1 MPQNSIS
8 AQLSN
13 LHQLVADL
21 EAIENGGKKAISNTI
36 KDVKAR
42 APGWIAQE
50 VTAVYNIKKSEITPS
65 GSGKPKKM
73 AGSIQITG
81 ETIEELAITYK
92 GRLLTPVHFGMT
104 PKAPPRGKSYT
115 LKASVLKGQKKVI
128 GRYLNTRTPGGP
140 FSQRSHNILMGT
152 GNTKS
157 DGTSWIPFQRMSKT
171 RTDIKKLTTISVPQM
186 ITSDRTNEAIMLRL
200 NTETSKRLEPHMQRA
215 LGLSA
220 RAHQNAA
227 QRVHSRTRH
236 RARPT
241 PPDAHRARHSAAQ
254 TPPRPRT
261 APQGTVTGP
270 SGLRC
275 WRAQKTRNREKF
287 FSGRFVSPERQK
299 GGNAMPNPTNNKL
312 VDSKTIAALFDM
324 TPRRVQQLTKDGVI
338 AAVKEGNANRY
349 DLLPT
354 IQRYIRYLTAKANG
368 REPSKKDSEIEGR
381 RLEAEADLKRS
392 KADIA
397 ALQLSELEGT
407 MHRSEDVEAVMTDL
421 VYNIRSML
429 VALPGRLAVDVTGAA
444 TPAEASEIIRTEV
457 YKILTE
463 LAGYKYDP
471 EVYARRVRDREG
483 WSEQLADDADD

>member
-1 MPQNSIS
+1 MPKNSIS

-13 LHQLVADL
+13 LQQLVADL

-73 AGSIQITG
+73 AGSNQITGEAIEELAITG

-200 NTETSKRLEPHMQRA
+200 NAETSKRLEHHMKRA
-215 LGLSA
+215 LGL
-220 RAHQNAA
+220 
-227 QRVHSRTRH
+227 
-236 RARPT
+236 
-241 PPDAHRARHSAAQ
+241 
-254 TPPRPRT
+254 
-261 APQGTVTGP
+261 
-270 SGLRC
+270 
-275 WRAQKTRNREKF
+275 
-287 FSGRFVSPERQK
+287 
-299 GGNAMPNPTNNKL
+299 
-312 VDSKTIAALFDM
+312 
-324 TPRRVQQLTKDGVI
+324 
-338 AAVKEGNANRY
+338 
-349 DLLPT
+349 
-354 IQRYIRYLTAKANG
+354 
-368 REPSKKDSEIEGR
+368 
-381 RLEAEADLKRS
+381 
-392 KADIA
+392 
-397 ALQLSELEGT
+397 
-407 MHRSEDVEAVMTDL
+407 
-421 VYNIRSML
+421 
-429 VALPGRLAVDVTGAA
+429 
-444 TPAEASEIIRTEV
+444 
-457 YKILTE
+457 
-463 LAGYKYDP
+463 
-471 EVYARRVRDREG
+471 
-483 WSEQLADDADD
+483 

>member
-13 LHQLVADL
+13 LQQLVADL

-171 RTDIKKLTTISVPQM
+171 RTDINKLTTISVPQM

-200 NTETSKRLEPHMQRA
+200 NTETSKRLEHHMKRA
-215 LGLSA
+215 LGL
-220 RAHQNAA
+220 
-227 QRVHSRTRH
+227 
-236 RARPT
+236 
-241 PPDAHRARHSAAQ
+241 
-254 TPPRPRT
+254 
-261 APQGTVTGP
+261 
-270 SGLRC
+270 
-275 WRAQKTRNREKF
+275 
-287 FSGRFVSPERQK
+287 
-299 GGNAMPNPTNNKL
+299 
-312 VDSKTIAALFDM
+312 
-324 TPRRVQQLTKDGVI
+324 
-338 AAVKEGNANRY
+338 
-349 DLLPT
+349 
-354 IQRYIRYLTAKANG
+354 
-368 REPSKKDSEIEGR
+368 
-381 RLEAEADLKRS
+381 
-392 KADIA
+392 
-397 ALQLSELEGT
+397 
-407 MHRSEDVEAVMTDL
+407 
-421 VYNIRSML
+421 
-429 VALPGRLAVDVTGAA
+429 
-444 TPAEASEIIRTEV
+444 
-457 YKILTE
+457 
-463 LAGYKYDP
+463 
-471 EVYARRVRDREG
+471 
-483 WSEQLADDADD
+483 